1 MGILKFWMIRIQNCC
16 MYILLPMSK
25 FFIYFHDEI
34 LRVTEMTSHD
44 KNNYFV
50 TSFLLWLPVLLRKF
64 GEFSAEWIGTGYLY
78 KYQHYQLKLYTKE
91 KDRNI
96 MKALST

>member
-1 MGILKFWMIRIQNCC
+1 MATGTFEEVWRI
-16 MYILLPMSK
+16 
-25 FFIYFHDEI
+25 
-34 LRVTEMTSHD
+34 
-44 KNNYFV
+44 
-50 TSFLLWLPVLLRKF
+50 F
-64 GEFSAEWIGTGYLY
+64 GRMDRYLY